1 MHYSSMGE
9 NNAALYRQWFAN
21 WSLTVFIVT
30 PDSKNTS
37 TIVIP
42 ESDSDDDNDDF
53 KPTSKYRTPG
63 GTAQV
68 GYQSC
73 R

>member
-1 MHYSSMGE
+1 LIGL
-9 NNAALYRQWFAN
+9 AKL
-21 WSLTVFIVT
+21 LFIVT

-53 KPTSKYRTPG
+53 KPTSKYRTPE